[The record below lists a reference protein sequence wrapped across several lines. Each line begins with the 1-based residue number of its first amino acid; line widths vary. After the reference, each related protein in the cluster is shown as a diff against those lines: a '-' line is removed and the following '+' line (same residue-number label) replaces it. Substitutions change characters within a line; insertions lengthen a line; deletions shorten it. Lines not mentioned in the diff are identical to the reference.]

1 MVQLTFL
8 YPRPVDTNVRVGV
21 ITNERIPNKIKHGGE
36 IWSGCIETMWGLVPE
51 GRADVCIAGRLICD
65 FRNEAVFGE
74 KTARGSRD
82 ELGGEHSNE

>member
-1 MVQLTFL
+1 
-8 YPRPVDTNVRVGV
+8 
-21 ITNERIPNKIKHGGE
+21 
-36 IWSGCIETMWGLVPE
+36 MWGLVPE